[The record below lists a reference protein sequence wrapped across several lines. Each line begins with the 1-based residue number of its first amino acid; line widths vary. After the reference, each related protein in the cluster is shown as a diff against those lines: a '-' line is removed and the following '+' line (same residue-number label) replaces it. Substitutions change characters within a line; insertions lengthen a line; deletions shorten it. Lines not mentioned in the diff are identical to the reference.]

1 MVIEL
6 TKKSQAIVSEL
17 LESGEFRSESEVV
30 EHLLIKAQVLEHRER
45 IRASVLEGFAQ
56 IERGEGIALTPEVW
70 DEIDREADEIV
81 RLGLP
86 IDPDVYRQSLRR

>member
-1 MVIEL
+1 
-6 TKKSQAIVSEL
+6 VSEL
-17 LESGEFRSESEVV
+17 LARGEYKNESDVI
-30 EHLLIKAQVLEHRER
+30 EHALIRIQREAERDR

-56 IERGEGIALTPEVW
+56 VERGEGTELTPEVW

-86 IDPDVYRQSLRR
+86 IDPDVCP